1 MYMYHVAQARGQALQ
16 QNAAADSASQT
27 SLSIDAVLARIETR
41 LRSLEEQLSQIEN
54 KVSNLHMVS
63 RAAVTACTIAS
74 TSPTKILR
82 HLILLWGHS

>member
-1 MYMYHVAQARGQALQ
+1 MYHVAQARGQALQ
-16 QNAAADSASQT
+16 RNAAADSTSQT

-41 LRSLEEQLSQIEN
+41 LMSLEEQLSQIEN

-63 RAAVTACTIAS
+63 CAAVTVC
-74 TSPTKILR
+74 TSPTRILR